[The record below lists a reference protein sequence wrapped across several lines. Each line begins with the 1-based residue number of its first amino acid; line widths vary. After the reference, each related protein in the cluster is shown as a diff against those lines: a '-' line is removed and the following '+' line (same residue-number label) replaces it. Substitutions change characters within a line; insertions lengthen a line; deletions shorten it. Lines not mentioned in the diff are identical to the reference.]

1 MHLHKDIADM
11 ADRSL
16 GARVRVCG
24 GGGVLFSY
32 AFFARVVILAP
43 RMFYMLLILNKE
55 TPKHNAATIQ
65 T

>member
-11 ADRSL
+11 ADRC
-16 GARVRVCG
+16 VRVWR
-24 GGGVLFSY
+24 GVLFSY

>member
-16 GARVRVCG
+16 GARVWR
-24 GGGVLFSY
+24 GVLFSY

>member
-16 GARVRVCG
+16 GARVCVC